1 MSTTNNKNGFT
12 PFANECLPQS
22 TRMGLYTL
30 QCLGWM
36 SIVDVYHNQ
45 QEWIHKPNFKKLTA
59 HLKTFHPGKI
69 NLK

>member
-1 MSTTNNKNGFT
+1 MSMFTTIYKN
-12 PFANECLPQS
+12 ANTGCQRLPQS
-22 TRMGLYTL
+22 TRMGSHPLL
-30 QCLGWM
+30 ILD
-36 SIVDVYHNQ
+36 VNVYHNQ

>member
-1 MSTTNNKNGFT
+1 MSMFTTIYENGFT
-12 PFANECLPQS
+12 PFANTGCQCLPQT
-22 TRMGLYTL
+22 TRMGSHPLL
-30 QCLGWM
+30 M
-36 SIVDVYHNQ
+36 NVYHNQ